1 MPKYT
6 FSLDKYEIKDTRSR
20 HEDTNYVTAVL
31 SVNGTIIGKSQTKF
45 MGNQNN
51 GMFNVGFRWPDVDVP
66 ENSRTVFLYQI
77 LNCGH
82 KKTGDIEQVLGQ
94 LVEAQL
100 TNDLDWRKWLASHVL
115 QLVFANCDG
124 PITPPGGR
132 KIEFS
137 SEALQNAGA
146 KFEDKQDERGTDSP
160 PGCGD
165 NSHYVVHYTVA
176 AA

>member
-1 MPKYT
+1 
-6 FSLDKYEIKDTRSR
+6 
-20 HEDTNYVTAVL
+20 
-31 SVNGTIIGKSQTKF
+31 

-51 GMFNVGFRWPDVDVP
+51 GMFNVGFLWPDVDVP
-66 ENSRTVFLYQI
+66 ENSKTVLLYQI
-77 LNCGH
+77 LNSGH
-82 KKTGDIEQVLGQ
+82 KNTGALEQALGH

-124 PITPPGGR
+124 PIAPPGGR

-137 SEALQNAGA
+137 SEDLKNAGA
-146 KFEDKQDERGTDSP
+146 KFEDKQDERGNDSP
-160 PGCGD
+160 EGCGG
-165 NSHYVVHYTVA
+165 NSHYIVHYTVA